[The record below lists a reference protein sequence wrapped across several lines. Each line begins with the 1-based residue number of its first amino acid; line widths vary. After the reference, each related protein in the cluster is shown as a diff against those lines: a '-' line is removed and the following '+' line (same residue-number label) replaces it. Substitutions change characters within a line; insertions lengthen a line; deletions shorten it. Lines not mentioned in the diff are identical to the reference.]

1 MKQQYISIRH
11 LSKKFNKDF
20 VLKDINAVLN
30 SNEILGFLG
39 PSGAGKTT
47 TIKILTGQLKPTSGN
62 AEILGIECDKIN
74 ERIYEQ
80 IGIVT
85 DSSGVYERMNL
96 YDNLK
101 YFARI
106 LNVPSENID
115 LLLKRIGLYE
125 HRKKMAG
132 KLSKGQRQRLIL
144 ARAILHRPKVLF
156 LDEPTNGLDPS
167 ASNEIH
173 KLLMEL
179 KNEGMA
185 IFLTTHNMEEAA
197 KLCDNVALLNDG
209 VIVEY
214 GSPQAICLKHNQ
226 IKKYRVRLTD
236 GTTHLLLQNEKT
248 TGQIAQWMN
257 SGQLETIHSCE
268 PTLETVFLDT
278 TGRNLQCPS
287 SILHRPKVLFLDE
300 PTNGLDPSASN
311 EIHKL
316 LMELKNEGMAIF
328 LTTHNMEEAAKL
340 CDNVALLNDG
350 VIVEY
355 GSPQAICLK
364 HNQIK
369 KYRVRLTDG
378 TTHLLLQNE
387 KTTGQIAQWMNSGQL
402 ETIHSCEPTLETV
415 FLDTTGRNLQ

>member
-1 MKQQYISIRH
+1 MAMLSVKDLQVYYGSIHAIKGIS
-11 LSKKFNKDF
+11 FE
-20 VLKDINAVLN
+20 V
-30 SNEILGFLG
+30 NEGEIVTLIGAN
-39 PSGAGKTT
+39 GAGKTT

-185 IFLTTHNMEEAA
+185 IFLTTHNMGEAT

-214 GSPQAICLKHNQ
+214 GSP
-226 IKKYRVRLTD
+226 
-236 GTTHLLLQNEKT
+236 
-248 TGQIAQWMN
+248 
-257 SGQLETIHSCE
+257 
-268 PTLETVFLDT
+268 
-278 TGRNLQCPS
+278 
-287 SILHRPKVLFLDE
+287 
-300 PTNGLDPSASN
+300 
-311 EIHKL
+311 
-316 LMELKNEGMAIF
+316 
-328 LTTHNMEEAAKL
+328 
-340 CDNVALLNDG
+340 
-350 VIVEY
+350 
-355 GSPQAICLK
+355 
-364 HNQIK
+364 
-369 KYRVRLTDG
+369 
-378 TTHLLLQNE
+378 
-387 KTTGQIAQWMNSGQL
+387 
-402 ETIHSCEPTLETV
+402 
-415 FLDTTGRNLQ
+415 